1 MISFAKEKL
10 GWLNKAVRNTSISTK
25 DKIAP
30 KHSEPDT
37 KENHIKNTD
46 INVLLNRVK
55 LNQKNESRKK
65 IYFSAAASAG
75 LLIFGIV
82 IF

>member
-37 KENHIKNTD
+37 K
-46 INVLLNRVK
+46 
-55 LNQKNESRKK
+55 
-65 IYFSAAASAG
+65 
-75 LLIFGIV
+75 
-82 IF
+82 

>member
-30 KHSEPDT
+30 KHSEPVT

-75 LLIFGIV
+75 LLLFGLV

>member
-10 GWLNKAVRNTSISTK
+10 GWLNKVVKNTNISIK
-25 DKIAP
+25 NKIAD
-30 KHSEPDT
+30 KYSEPDN
-37 KENHIKNTD
+37 KEIHKKNTD